1 MKASKGHVW
10 LQDEV
15 EEQLSVD
22 EDVVR
27 EKAVQLY
34 SHFDECAGEGKNSF
48 RARKGLFEYSKKQI
62 VWTAWKE

>member
-1 MKASKGHVW
+1 M
-10 LQDEV
+10 
-15 EEQLSVD
+15 SVD

-62 VWTAWKE
+62 V